1 MFLADHSTAILGSI
15 IFVHKFLASSVFCT
29 VGVWVE
35 GKGWGRRVLSCVL
48 VAIIIIFRYSKATE
62 RNKLAYKQCR
72 MNSFIIIYH

>member
-1 MFLADHSTAILGSI
+1 MFLADHSTAVPGSI

-35 GKGWGRRVLSCVL
+35 RVGVKRVHSCVL
-48 VAIIIIFRYSKATE
+48 VAIIIIFRYSKAKE
-62 RNKLAYKQCR
+62 RNNLAYKQCR